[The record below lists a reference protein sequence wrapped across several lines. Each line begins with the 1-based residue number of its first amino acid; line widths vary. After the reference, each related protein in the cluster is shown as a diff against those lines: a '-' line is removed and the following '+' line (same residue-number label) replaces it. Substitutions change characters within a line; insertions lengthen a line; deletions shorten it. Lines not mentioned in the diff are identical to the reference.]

1 MSARFLQSSIGQGV
15 PTLFPIVHRKI
26 IKSGRT
32 AIILR
37 PYSTKTPASG
47 KVDYTREVLIVC
59 KSYYLCRLRLFKI
72 DVFDRETSPIE
83 YAALPLD
90 YDRKCASYNEFRGE
104 GDFESGYSFAAEL
117 LPDSLIAGQ
126 ITFRLDFF

>member
-1 MSARFLQSSIGQGV
+1 MIQIKNAKELDGTKYRVSGRYPHCYKLISSR
-15 PTLFPIVHRKI
+15 LFPIVHRKI

-72 DVFDRETSPIE
+72 DVFDSMRTVGIGTGINDTIKLKIFGCLSIRHRN
-83 YAALPLD
+83 L
-90 YDRKCASYNEFRGE
+90 S
-104 GDFESGYSFAAEL
+104 
-117 LPDSLIAGQ
+117 
-126 ITFRLDFF
+126 